1 MNLENS
7 QIKLLSK
14 ILPEKIDFPPA
25 SKEIKLS
32 LSCTSFNVEIIN
44 DKNNQN
50 DNNNQN
56 NQNYQNNKIFEIIKP
71 KNRNRKCLKDDLFR
85 KIKSNFIH
93 KFVLN
98 ILNKLIID
106 FFGKNYIL
114 LKIDNKIV
122 SDISIKYNIFLFDK
136 TLGELFDNKISN
148 KYKNNKFSNHEIIK
162 KISKNNIIKKILN
175 YKLKDFYE
183 LFISQNWEEK
193 ILDIFQIDLNFYNPN
208 KTCYKITNFYDVIKK
223 DKKNNTKDYRTKFT
237 NFGINLFKH
246 LNVENSRK
254 NRKKPELNEN
264 NIFESDK
271 IF

>member
-1 MNLENS
+1 MDLES
-7 QIKLLSK
+7 STTGIKFVSK
-14 ILPEKIDFPPA
+14 FFPEKIEIPPA
-25 SKEIKLS
+25 TKELKLS
-32 LSCTSFNVEIIN
+32 ISCTSFNLELIN
-44 DKNNQN
+44 NKNEEKNE
-50 DNNNQN
+50 
-56 NQNYQNNKIFEIIKP
+56 KIFEIE
-71 KNRNRKCLKDDLFR
+71 KNKKKKNKNKERKCLKDDLFR

-93 KFVLN
+93 KFLLN

-106 FFGKNYIL
+106 NFGKNYIL
-114 LKIDNKIV
+114 LKIDSKII
-122 SDISIKYNIFLFDK
+122 SEISIKYNIFLFDK

-162 KISKNNIIKKILN
+162 KISNNDIIKKILN

-193 ILDIFQIDLNFYNPN
+193 MLNIFQIDLNYYNPN
-208 KTCYKITNFYDVIKK
+208 KKCYKITNFYDVLKK
-223 DKKNNTKDYRTKFT
+223 DKKNNTEDYKTKLK

-246 LNVENSRK
+246 LKINNSRK

>member
-14 ILPEKIDFPPA
+14 ILPEKNDFPPV
-25 SKEIKLS
+25 SKEFKLS

-56 NQNYQNNKIFEIIKP
+56 YQNYQNNKIFEIIKP

-162 KISKNNIIKKILN
+162 KISKK
-175 YKLKDFYE
+175 
-183 LFISQNWEEK
+183 
-193 ILDIFQIDLNFYNPN
+193 
-208 KTCYKITNFYDVIKK
+208 
-223 DKKNNTKDYRTKFT
+223 
-237 NFGINLFKH
+237 
-246 LNVENSRK
+246 
-254 NRKKPELNEN
+254 
-264 NIFESDK
+264 
-271 IF
+271 